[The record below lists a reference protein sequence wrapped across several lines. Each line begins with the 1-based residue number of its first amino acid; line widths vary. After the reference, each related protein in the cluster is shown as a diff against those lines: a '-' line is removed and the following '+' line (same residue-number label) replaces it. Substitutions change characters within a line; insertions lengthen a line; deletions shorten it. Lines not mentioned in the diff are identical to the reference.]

1 MHYCDLEYLRRGSRV
16 QQEALQCLESWH
28 IMQILAPYSPILCG
42 TVPLGIHL
50 PDSDLDIICNV
61 ADFSLFA
68 QLLTRHFADLPG
80 FSIKRHPT
88 LSPPALTA
96 SFRTPRFP
104 IEIFGQSLPVRE
116 QHAYRH
122 MVQEARILAYADT
135 TFRSEI
141 VSLKLA
147 GFSTEEAFA
156 QKLGIAND
164 PYEALLR
171 LEECED
177 EELQQRLSQQS

>member
-16 QQEALQCLESWH
+16 QQAALQCLEACH

-50 PDSDLDIICNV
+50 PESDLDIICNV

-68 QLLTRHFADLPG
+68 QLLNRHFADLPG
-80 FSIKRHPT
+80 FSIVRHPK

-96 SFRTPRFP
+96 YFRTPRFP
-104 IEIFGQSLPVRE
+104 IEIFGQPLPVRE

-135 TFRSEI
+135 AFRSEI
-141 VSLKLA
+141 IRLKQA

-156 QKLGIAND
+156 QNLGIAGD

-171 LEECED
+171 LEDCED
-177 EELQQRLSQQS
+177 EELQQLVTR